1 MTAEEIPDFITL
13 VDAQG
18 FTYLSANLET
28 VKAGLRPEN
37 ASEMAADIATFLS
50 DTLVVTP
57 RVANRFSSDL
67 TSADDPLLAL
77 LSLLLLLVMES
88 ILATILLRTYRGAVS
103 NVGFSIKQFID
114 MAREF
119 RFTHL
124 FKGYGKRSSDPR
136 RRINRNVLFVALTL
150 LILTF
155 GLEGAILFL
164 SSPELNAVFNDKT
177 SYTLRTDILPD
188 WNEIQ
193 RAGISATMRPCS
205 AITLADVDQG
215 NNQLSLCMM
224 SDRLTNLRE
233 EPMRIVGNTTLS
245 IESEVHQFGV
255 QHRVTVADLTAR
267 FIGRGYFTLD
277 DAINRMLR
285 SRESLMNRDNTFG
298 LLHRQYVAYLFSQHA
313 KIANIAV
320 SVELLDALDFN
331 FNATNGETIRV
342 IQSRGNSRF
351 RRAPTRRYT
360 TVVTGM
366 IPQGDEALRFAHA
379 TLKGSIAVALGG
391 PDETDLHMGRGDIVA
406 LRGWLW
412 RETTRKLNW
421 LSLTILLA
429 FSAAT
434 LIFMRYLFAPVGTA
448 EIAGT
453 YVTEVVGAEV
463 RRPPALLQGSERM
476 HFRAPRE
483 VISVQP

>member
-1 MTAEEIPDFITL
+1 MLDEQPEFTTL
-13 VDAQG
+13 VDAKGQ
-18 FTYLSANLET
+18 TYLAANPNLFAP
-28 VKAGLRPEN
+28 KLPPEN
-37 ASEMAADIATFLS
+37 ASETAVDIATFLS

-67 TSADDPLLAL
+67 TSTDDPLLAL

-124 FKGYGKRSSDPR
+124 FKGHRKRPSDPR
-136 RRINRNVLFVALTL
+136 RRINRNVLFVAITL

-164 SSPELNAVFNDKT
+164 SSPELKAVFNDKT

-193 RAGISATMRPCS
+193 RVGISATMRPCN
-205 AITLADVDQG
+205 AITLANVDQG

-224 SDRLTNLRE
+224 SDRITNLRE
-233 EPMRIVGNTTLS
+233 EPMVLDRNITLS
-245 IESEVHQFGV
+245 IVSEVHQFGV
-255 QHRVTVADLTAR
+255 QHMVTVLNRSAR

-277 DAINRMLR
+277 DSTNRMLR
-285 SRESLMNRDNTFG
+285 SRESLLNRGRAFR
-298 LLHRQYVAYLFSQHA
+298 LIHRQYVAYLFSQYA
-313 KIANIAV
+313 RLAPNATV
-320 SVELLDALDFN
+320 SIEHLEALDFK
-331 FNATNGETIRV
+331 FNSTDGDTIRV
-342 IQSRGNSRF
+342 VQAIGNRIF
-351 RRAPTRRYT
+351 RTVPTILHT
-360 TVVTGM
+360 TNVTGM
-366 IPQGDEALRFAHA
+366 IPHGNEALRFAHA

-391 PDETDLHMGRGDIVA
+391 PDETDLHMGLGDIVVR
-406 LRGWLW
+406 RGWLW

-421 LSLTILLA
+421 LSLSILLL
-429 FSAAT
+429 FSTAM
-434 LIFMRYLFAPVGTA
+434 LVVMRYIFAPVGTA

-453 YVTEVVGAEV
+453 YVTEAVGAEA
-463 RRPPALLQGSERM
+463 RRPPALLQESDRM
-476 HFRAPRE
+476 HFRAPRG
-483 VISVQP
+483 VISVQT